1 MLRRSLLCALALCAL
16 VSLESCGANRLAGP
30 QVGGSRGDVAGSL
43 GDHPRTDPGN
53 PDDPMVGPVT
63 QAPEAASDSLR
74 TGGGG
79 GDRIPGG
86 RRTDN

>member
-30 QVGGSRGDVAGSL
+30 PVADARGGVAGSL
-43 GDHPRTDPGN
+43 GDRPRTDPGN

-74 TGGGG
+74 AGGG

-86 RRTDN
+86 RRTDD